1 MSFPHQDWKTVILR
15 KPKTAAE
22 KPPGWK
28 KPPEE
33 GSEFDI
39 PKAPTSLKTA
49 IQQGRTARG
58 MTQDALASQMGVP
71 KKTIQEYE
79 NGKAI
84 PNNAFISRIEKILK
98 CKLPRVVKKKKKKDA
113 DDEPTTR

>member
-1 MSFPHQDWKTVILR
+1 MSFSHQDWKTVILR
-15 KPKTAAE
+15 KPKPAAA

-79 NGKAI
+79 NGRAI

-98 CKLPRVVKKKKKKDA
+98 CKLPRVVKKKKKDA
-113 DDEPTTR
+113 DDD